1 MGGVFWRR
9 VESAE
14 ENSVI
19 STGLS
24 HPETVKRERLFCGL
38 MGQQITRHYIES
50 HTKLNGLP

>member
-1 MGGVFWRR
+1 MGGGVWRR